1 MLIIY
6 QKHIKK
12 LCSMAIIRNR
22 LSLIILSG
30 LLLFSPLLASAA
42 SLNGRILLQVE
53 SHGEA
58 WYVNPVN
65 SQRYYL
71 GRPNDAFSIM
81 RSLGLGVSNANIE
94 SYLSGTAPN
103 RLSGRILLQVE
114 DKGQAFFVNPL
125 NLKLY
130 YLGRPADAFNIMRS
144 LGLGISNTN
153 LNSIAISANSPA
165 LPQTTSNIPV
175 SQVDSNIHSTADDV
189 KNFSF
194 KYKNISKYLSLN
206 MSSATYNAYR
216 TADKT
221 FSYPANNPPTNIR
234 EEFYG
239 MFLKFKTGD
248 ASVDDLVTLAK
259 KQGMSDRETLEYLLA
274 LVQYIPYDYS
284 KVSAGVN
291 NNPFFPYET
300 LYLNKGV
307 CSDKTFLAITI
318 ARKLGYASAML
329 DFPDINHS
337 ALGIACPVEY
347 SLRATGYCYV
357 ETTNYFPFGVIPQSI
372 ADGQAQKDSSS
383 FDNLF
388 NDSLLGK
395 LEIYQKSP
403 GKIYDGMNLVVAEIE
418 RIKDM
423 DRDLDRL
430 KLENTASEQLLR
442 DKELVITAMRQE
454 MDAYLAQDNYAQYNA
469 MVPEYNEK
477 TAEYNSLVASYKDLI
492 AQYNNLINQYN
503 QAMKS
508 FYQK

>member
-12 LCSMAIIRNR
+12 LCSMATIRNK
-22 LSLIILSG
+22 LLFVLLLG
-30 LLLFSPLLASAA
+30 LFLFSPFLASAA

-81 RSLGLGVSNANIE
+81 RALGLGVSNANIE
-94 SYLSGTAPN
+94 NYLAKTAPS

-144 LGLGISNTN
+144 LGLGISNVN
-153 LNSIAISANSPA
+153 LETIAVAKDSPV
-165 LPQTTSNIPV
+165 LPQVAIDNPV
-175 SQVDSNIHSTADDV
+175 SQIDNSGFNNSIV
-189 KNFSF
+189 KFSF
-194 KYKNISKYLSLN
+194 KYKNISRYLNLN
-206 MSSATYNAYR
+206 MSSAIYDVYR

-221 FSYPANNPPTNIR
+221 FTYPVNNPPANIR
-234 EEFYG
+234 EEFYA
-239 MFLKFKTGD
+239 MFLKFKSGD
-248 ASVDDLVTLAK
+248 SSVDDLVALAK
-259 KQGMSDRETLEYLLA
+259 QQGMSDRETLEYLIA

-284 KVSAGVN
+284 KVAAGVN

-337 ALGIACPVEY
+337 ALGLACPIEQ

-357 ETTNYFPFGVIPQSI
+357 ETTNYFPIGVIPQTI
-372 ADGQAQKDSSS
+372 DNGQAQKDSSS

-388 NDSLLGK
+388 DDSSLGK
-395 LEIYQKSP
+395 LEIYQKSS
-403 GKIYDGMNLVVAEIE
+403 GKIYDGMNLIMTEIE
-418 RIKDM
+418 KIKAM
-423 DRDLDRL
+423 NRDLETL
-430 KLENTASEQLLR
+430 KLENNSMEQLLR
-442 DKELVITAMRQE
+442 DKELVITSMKQE
-454 MDAYLAQDNYAQYNA
+454 MDVYLAQGNYTQYNA

-477 TAEYNSLVASYKDLI
+477 TAEYNSLVVEYKDLI

-503 QAMKS
+503 QAVKS